1 VTDRA
6 VQPEAPT
13 LDALWYELLAQACSS
28 DGPIRD
34 NDVKQAIAFYRPKI
48 EAEARA
54 ASQPLAQE
62 RPQPN
67 SIDAEWSDAVDRYM
81 PSQERPCGTCE
92 SGRICATH
100 PRAASQ
106 ERPQPIH
113 VKHDDWWCECGSRVE
128 DCDYLQ
134 ENLRAQER
142 PSIDVDA
149 LRLAA
154 EALSEAL
161 LPTTGGYHTPAEPV
175 QALRRILRS
184 VASPEPRDE

>member
-1 VTDRA
+1 MTDRA
-6 VQPEAPT
+6 VQPEAPRCEHVFT
-13 LDALWYELLAQACSS
+13 GTTNRCGTEPRHPVHIY
-28 DGPIRD
+28 G
-34 NDVKQAIAFYRPKI
+34 
-48 EAEARA
+48 
-54 ASQPLAQE
+54 
-62 RPQPN
+62 
-67 SIDAEWSDAVDRYM
+67 EWSGPEEYHAFA
-81 PSQERPCGTCE
+81 P
-92 SGRICATH
+92 A
-100 PRAASQ
+100 RAASQ

>member
-13 LDALWYELLAQACSS
+13 TKAGRVLLEQEAYNSRS
-28 DGPIRD
+28 FPLIT
-34 NDVKQAIAFYRPKI
+34 VEAIVAI

-128 DCDYLQ
+128 DCDYL
-134 ENLRAQER
+134 
-142 PSIDVDA
+142 
-149 LRLAA
+149 
-154 EALSEAL
+154 